1 MDAGGGMEAGA
12 GICFDVAVGMYA
24 DVVVG
29 MDADAYMYIDGANA
43 AMDVAADCAAIT
55 SFPWTPSPMD
65 PCSPCPH

>member
-29 MDADAYMYIDGANA
+29 MDADAYRLRRHHLVSMDALANGSML
-43 AMDVAADCAAIT
+43 AMST
-55 SFPWTPSPMD
+55 LMMF
-65 PCSPCPH
+65 